1 MERIINARLVWFRES
16 NGLLSNVQYGFRQ
29 GRNTLDHRI
38 RFQAFIRNALAKME
52 HAVAIF
58 FDLEK
63 A

>member
-1 MERIINARLVWFRES
+1 MINARIVWYLES
-16 NGLLSNVQYGFRQ
+16 SGLLSNTQCGFRK
-29 GRNTLDHRI
+29 GRGTLDHRI